1 MVYISGSKADQWNA
15 EDRQASLVLTNSD
28 ARLLNGLDEIAAK
41 LQALREDNSDSER
54 DAYLAEIQRMAR
66 DMATTINE
74 GWL

>member
-1 MVYISGSKADQWNA
+1 MMVYISGAQQWNA

>member
-15 EDRQASLVLTNSD
+15 EDRQVSLVLTNSD